1 MINSWFEV
9 FIFLAVGIFLASNNY
24 WLATALL
31 LLILTLLVLY
41 CKSDSQR
48 AITGIIIVAAGILY
62 FMAAENPP
70 TSDLKAR
77 DSVVV
82 TGTVANIPACDGPK
96 TRFIIVSDSP
106 EENEKKLQVSCYFK
120 SDLQK
125 GDKVELRGA
134 LKVPVPPGNPGEFD
148 YPRYLSYQHIYYLFI
163 VKDDTDLKILAPP
176 GFPQNWLNSFSQH
189 YAQLVNDVL
198 PPQEAAILQGMLLG
212 KVDGIEPE
220 QYKDFQKTGII
231 HVFSVSGLH
240 VGFLLLLA
248 AWVTSLFNLSPRYK
262 FWSCLI
268 LIFAYGS
275 LVSWPVPV
283 QRSVLMAGLGLFA
296 HYMGR
301 EQQLLNSLG
310 LAGCLILVL
319 DPRALFMI
327 SFQLTFLATWG
338 LLYLYPLLKKRL
350 QYKNILVDLILI
362 SLCAQ
367 VAVVPLIA
375 YYFNLF
381 SPLSLLSNLLT
392 TYLSA
397 GVVIL
402 GFIALML
409 AGLWSGLATLFLY
422 PVGLFI
428 ELILGLNNFVIQLP
442 AAFVWVAT
450 PPLILVVAYYCGLL
464 LLIKYWSSE
473 GNRVYSYGGLVLISI
488 FFIFIGLPA
497 QVYDRGNM
505 EAVFIDVGQGDSIL
519 LKSPQGKF
527 ILVDGGGSQF
537 FDPGS
542 DKVLPYLHRRGIREL
557 YMIIN
562 SHPDLDH
569 LQGLEKVA
577 GEMPVQYIAI
587 PACLA
592 EAQEYDLL
600 KNLVRK
606 RNAVLLKLA
615 EGQEIN
621 LEKDWM
627 IKVLYPERKAVGE
640 DYNNRSLVL
649 RVAYKDFSLLLTG
662 DLEKE
667 GLNTILQTHQLQPS
681 TVVKVP
687 HHGSKGSL
695 SPEFY
700 AVTKPYLAVI
710 SVGANNNFG
719 HPHPDVL
726 QTLTEQGT
734 KVYRTDK
741 DGAIRVKSD
750 GTSMEVQPTRGV
762 CQPAGHWD

>member
-9 FIFLAVGIFLASNNY
+9 FIFLAAGIFLASNNY
-24 WLATALL
+24 WLVIALL
-31 LLILTLLVLY
+31 LLILALIVLY
-41 CKSDSQR
+41 RTSYSQQ
-48 AITGIIIVAAGILY
+48 ALTGIIVIAAGILY
-62 FMAAENPP
+62 FMATESPP
-70 TSDLKAR
+70 PADLKAR
-77 DSVVV
+77 DSVIV
-82 TGTVANIPACDGPK
+82 TGTIANIPTCQDQK
-96 TRFIIVSDSP
+96 TRFIILNDNP
-106 EENEKKLQVSCYFK
+106 EEYEKMLQVSCYFK
-120 SDLQK
+120 TDLQK
-125 GDKVELRGA
+125 GDKIQLRGS
-134 LKVPVPPGNPGEFD
+134 LKIPVPPGNPGEFD

-163 VKDDTDLKILAPP
+163 VKDDSDLKILSPA
-176 GFPQNWLNSFSQH
+176 GFLQNQLNSFSKD
-189 YAQLVNDVL
+189 YEKLANDSL
-198 PPQEAAILQGMLLG
+198 PRQEAAILLGMLLG
-212 KVDGIEPE
+212 KVDDIDPE
-220 QYKDFQKTGII
+220 QYKDFQKTGIV

-240 VGFLLLLA
+240 VGFLLLLG
-248 AWVTSLFNLSPRYK
+248 AWLTSLFNLSPRCK
-262 FWSCLI
+262 FLSCLI
-268 LIFAYGS
+268 LILSYGS

-283 QRSVLMAGLGLFA
+283 QRAVIMASLGLFA

-301 EQQLLNSLG
+301 EKNLLNSLG
-310 LAGCLILVL
+310 LAGCVILVF
-319 DPRALFMI
+319 DPLALFMI

-338 LLYLYPLLKKRL
+338 LVYLYPLLKKRL
-350 QYKNILVDLILI
+350 QYKSIIGDLVLI

-367 VAVVPLIA
+367 IAVVPLIA

-409 AGLWSGLATLFLY
+409 AGLWSGIATVFLY

-442 AAFVWVAT
+442 AAFIWVAI
-450 PPLILVVAYYCGLL
+450 PCIILVTAYYAGLL
-464 LLIKYWSSE
+464 LVIKYWDSE
-473 GNRVYSYGGLVLISI
+473 GNRVYSYGGLALIGV
-488 FFIFIGLPA
+488 FLIFICLPA
-497 QVYDRGNM
+497 WIYDRGSM
-505 EAVFIDVGQGDSIL
+505 EAVFLDVGQGDSIL

-527 ILVDGGGSQF
+527 ILLDGGGSEF

-577 GEMPVQYIAI
+577 QEMPVQYIAM

-592 EAQEYDLL
+592 DSENYKAL
-600 KNLVRK
+600 KNLARQ

-615 EGQEIN
+615 QGQDICI
-621 LEKDWM
+621 EKDWL
-627 IKVLYPERKAVGE
+627 IKVLYPEKDTGGE
-640 DYNNRSLVL
+640 GYNNRSLVL
-649 RVAYKDFSLLLTG
+649 RVAYKEFSLLLPG

-667 GLNTILQTHQLQPS
+667 GLNALLETHRFKFSTI
-681 TVVKVP
+681 VKVP

-700 AVTKPYLAVI
+700 AKSKPYLAII

-719 HPHPDVL
+719 HPHPGVL
-726 QTLTEQGT
+726 QTLKEQGIR
-734 KVYRTDK
+734 VYRTDQ
-741 DGAIRVKSD
+741 DGAIRIKSD
-750 GTSMEVQPTRGV
+750 GTSLEVQPTRG
-762 CQPAGHWD
+762 G

>member
-9 FIFLAVGIFLASNNY
+9 FIFLAIGIFLAFNNC
-24 WLATALL
+24 WLVIALL
-31 LLILTLLVLY
+31 FLILAIIVLY
-41 CKSDSQR
+41 RKSDSQR
-48 AITGIIIVAAGILY
+48 VLTGIMVIAAGILY
-62 FMAAENPP
+62 FIVAENPP
-70 TSDLKAR
+70 VSDLKAR
-77 DSVVV
+77 DGAIVS
-82 TGTVANIPACDGPK
+82 GTVSNIPSYDGQK
-96 TRFIIVSDSP
+96 TRFVIVNDSL
-106 EENEKKLQVSCYFK
+106 EDKEKKLQVSCYFK

-125 GDKVELRGA
+125 GDKVQMQGA
-134 LKVPVPPGNPGEFD
+134 LKVPVPPGNPGEFN

-163 VKDDTDLKILAPP
+163 VKDNSDLKILSPP
-176 GFPQNWLNSFSQH
+176 GFPQNWLNSFSQN
-189 YAQLVNDVL
+189 YEKLVNDVL
-198 PPQEAAILQGMLLG
+198 PSQEAAILQGMLLG
-212 KVDGIEPE
+212 KVDDIEPE

-248 AWVTSLFNLSPRYK
+248 AWVTSLFKISPRYK
-262 FWSCLI
+262 LLSCLI
-268 LIFAYGS
+268 LIFSYGS

-283 QRSVLMAGLGLFA
+283 QRTVIMASLGLSA

-310 LAGCLILVL
+310 LAGIIILVL
-319 DPRALFMI
+319 DPPALFMI
-327 SFQLTFLATWG
+327 SFQLTFMATWG
-338 LLYLYPLLKKRL
+338 LVYLYPLLKKRL
-350 QYKNILVDLILI
+350 QYKNIIGDLILI
-362 SLCAQ
+362 PLCAQ
-367 VAVVPLIA
+367 VVVIPLIA

-397 GVVIL
+397 SVVIL
-402 GFIALML
+402 GFLALML
-409 AGLWSGLATLFLY
+409 AGFCSGLATLFLY

-428 ELILGLNNFVIQLP
+428 ELILGLNSFVIQLP
-442 AAFVWVAT
+442 AAFIWVAT
-450 PPLILVVAYYCGLL
+450 PPLILVIAYYVGLL
-464 LLIKYWSSE
+464 LLIKYRNPE
-473 GNRVYSYGGLVLISI
+473 GGRVFSYCGLALIGV
-488 FFIFIGLPA
+488 FLVFIFLPA
-497 QVYDRGNM
+497 SIYDRGNM

-527 ILVDGGGSQF
+527 ILLDGGGSQF

-577 GEMPVQYIAI
+577 REIPVQYIAV

-592 EAQEYDLL
+592 GAKDYDML
-600 KNLVRK
+600 KSMARK
-606 RNAVLLKLA
+606 RNAVLVKLA
-615 EGQEIN
+615 GGQEISI
-621 LEKDWM
+621 EKDWL
-627 IKVLYPERKAVGE
+627 INVLYPEKDADEE
-640 DYNNRSLVL
+640 DYNERSLVL
-649 RVAYKDFSLLLTG
+649 RVAYKDFSMLLPG
-662 DLEKE
+662 DLGKE
-667 GLNTILQTHQLQPS
+667 GLNALLQSHRLKPS
-681 TVVKVP
+681 TIVKVP

-700 AVTKPYLAVI
+700 AKSKPYLAII

-719 HPHPDVL
+719 HPHHDVL
-726 QTLTEQGT
+726 QTLKEQGI

-741 DGAIRVKSD
+741 DGAIRIKSD
-750 GTSMEVQPTRGV
+750 GTSIEVEPARG
-762 CQPAGHWD
+762 G